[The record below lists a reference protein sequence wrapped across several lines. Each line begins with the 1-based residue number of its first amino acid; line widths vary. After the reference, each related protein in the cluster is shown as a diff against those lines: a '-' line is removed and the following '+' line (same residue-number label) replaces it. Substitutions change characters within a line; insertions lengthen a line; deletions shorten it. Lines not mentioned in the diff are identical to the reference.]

1 MKQPIENKVMIN
13 SEKQMENKPTL
24 SRRKFLVRAGA
35 GSLPVVM
42 SLQSGS
48 AWGCIELNCTPGQ
61 PSFSA
66 SGSQVASVTAN
77 KKTAPY
83 QRPQWSNI
91 EEIQLAFSKDF
102 NSVLLATYNRTLTTR
117 TNTGKR
123 DAYGNVIYK
132 FNTLDKTNFQNWWD
146 HVRVNGNGVEIYHN
160 SPGTTGI
167 ISQCKVYN
175 KWTTVEPG
183 NFNKSII
190 ISKTPCSNICGD
202 MPGTVGGIL
211 FGADC
216 PDRSVIAA
224 LVGSIWE
231 RHKYYTDT
239 YSKPKCFPEPS
250 VIVNAYIKAKA
261 QGKLK
266 DLHSLIKLYMSP
278 AK

>member
-1 MKQPIENKVMIN
+1 
-13 SEKQMENKPTL
+13 MENKPTL

-48 AWGCIELNCTPGQ
+48 AWGCVELNCTPGQ
-61 PSFSA
+61 TSFSA

-83 QRPQWSNI
+83 QRPQWSNLT
-91 EEIQLAFSKDF
+91 EIRNAFADDF
-102 NSVLLATYNRTLTTR
+102 NYVLLATYNLALTTR
-117 TNTGKR
+117 EYTGTR
-123 DAYGNVIYK
+123 DKYGNKIYK
-132 FNTLDKTNFQNWWD
+132 FKALDKSNYKTWWD
-146 HVRVNGNGVEIYHN
+146 NVRGGGNSVEIYRN
-160 SPGTTGI
+160 SPNSTGTI
-167 ISQCKVYN
+167 AQCKVYD
-175 KWTTVEPG
+175 KWSSVEPG
-183 NFNKSII
+183 NFNNSVI
-190 ISKTPCSNICGD
+190 ISNTPCAAICGD
-202 MPGTVGGIL
+202 MAGTVGGVL
-211 FGADC
+211 AGGDC
-216 PDRSVIAA
+216 PERSVMAA
-224 LVGSIWE
+224 LIGSIWE